1 MSTKTEEILEKARE
15 LDKLYEDTLDAVRF
29 WRREAYLAKTGS
41 RYVKRSQLDGIVNTI
56 DNLKTREEE
65 IVDEI
70 SKLREASGLTWGD
83 FLEALAE
90 DGDR

>member
-1 MSTKTEEILEKARE
+1 MTTKTEEILEKARE

>member
-90 DGDR
+90 DGNR

>member
-1 MSTKTEEILEKARE
+1 MTTKTEEILDRARE
-15 LDKLYEDTLDAVRF
+15 LDKLYEECVDAVRF
-29 WRREAYLAKTGS
+29 YRREAYLARTGS
-41 RYVKRSQLDGIVNTI
+41 RYVKRSQLDAILNTI

-70 SKLREASGLTWGD
+70 SKLREKSGLSWGD